1 MSADWRF
8 FIDAIIFMHM
18 QSATL
23 CGEGDC
29 YETCWGIVGYIGA
42 DIFICVFYRHAG
54 FTADRFSE
62 SMVGYGPYRYLQLSH
77 VARWALGN

>member
-54 FTADRFSE
+54 FTPDRLGE
-62 SMVGYGPYRYLQLSH
+62 SMVGHGSDGGFQLSH
-77 VARWALGN
+77 VARRAMGN